1 MRMTNCLP
9 IRIRYQVFIVVV
21 TFGNCQI
28 DNEIIY
34 GYGELIFFIRISKK
48 NENRFYVINE

>member
-34 GYGELIFFIRISKK
+34 GYGELIFFYQDFKK
-48 NENRFYVINE
+48 K

>member
-34 GYGELIFFIRISKK
+34 GYGELIFLSGFQKK
-48 NENRFYVINE
+48 MKIVFM